1 MRSNNYFSQTKKEL
15 RLLLVAIFALFSI
28 LSLADC
34 AASAQGDTSINASS
48 FSQVDYRYNRR
59 GYDSGYN
66 QYRRWPY
73 QQYYQRPY
81 YPRQYYRPPY
91 YQPPYYH
98 PRYYQRPQYQCWYVP
113 VYDRYGYVVYHRR
126 VCR

>member
-1 MRSNNYFSQTKKEL
+1 MKSKDYFSQKRKEL
-15 RLLLVAIFALFSI
+15 RLILVAIFALFSI

-34 AASAQGDTSINASS
+34 AASAQGDTFINASS

-59 GYDSGYN
+59 GYDPGYN

-91 YQPPYYH
+91 YQ
-98 PRYYQRPQYQCWYVP
+98 RPQYQCWYVP
-113 VYDRYGYVVYHRR
+113 VYDRYGYVAYHRR

>member
-1 MRSNNYFSQTKKEL
+1 MKSKDYFSQTRKEL
-15 RLLLVAIFALFSI
+15 RLILVAIFALFSI

-34 AASAQGDTSINASS
+34 AASAQGETVINASS
-48 FSQVDYRYNRR
+48 FSQVDYRY
-59 GYDSGYN
+59 GHGGN

-91 YQPPYYH
+91 YQPPYY
-98 PRYYQRPQYQCWYVP
+98 QRPQYQCWYVP
-113 VYDRYGYVVYHRR
+113 VYGRYGYVTHHRR

>member
-1 MRSNNYFSQTKKEL
+1 MKSKDYLCRIRKEL
-15 RLLLVAIFALFSI
+15 KLLIVAIVALFSV
-28 LSLADC
+28 LSFANC
-34 AASAQGDTSINASS
+34 AASAQSETVINASS
-48 FSQVDYRYNRR
+48 FSQVHYRYNQR
-59 GYDSGYN
+59 GNGYGYN

-91 YQPPYYH
+91 YQPPYY
-98 PRYYQRPQYQCWYVP
+98 QRPQYQCWYLP
-113 VYDRYGYVVYHRR
+113 AYDRYGYVTHHRR